1 MQATLDR
8 MLANTSQTPVGTTGS
23 PTPAN
28 GTVAVDRAALMQLRQ
43 QLEAALQ
50 ALNRR

>member
-1 MQATLDR
+1 LIAGAST
-8 MLANTSQTPVGTTGS
+8 APVGTTGS
-23 PTPAN
+23 AASAQS

-43 QLEAALQ
+43 QLEAAIA